1 MHENTKCSQLI
12 CSGEYRKLNL
22 RHRLIGYKK
31 DIKNSEMGFGVFFAF
46 WKFSAKTKKG
56 GFANPNKE
64 TRALGTRITDIFCI
78 FYRRKAFISF
88 LFYVLISAEISVS
101 AYP

>member
-1 MHENTKCSQLI
+1 MQSVDLFRGIPEVKFKAQPD
-12 CSGEYRKLNL
+12 KV
-22 RHRLIGYKK
+22 KK
-31 DIKNSEMGFGVFFAF
+31 DIKIQKWVFMSFFAF
-46 WKFSAKTKKG
+46 WEFSAKTKKG